1 MSVTV
6 ADLLKLP
13 SLRSARLAAG
23 RGGLGKPISSI
34 SVLEYADPNLLQ
46 DELFRNN
53 EFYGSEIVI
62 TGFTSIPRD
71 VEAQCANICR
81 LADAGEVGLI
91 LFYVGIFMPR
101 VDQALIQLADSLD
114 FPLIV
119 MPEKQMNQRYSE
131 VICEVMEA
139 IFKDQNSAAGLVGDI
154 LQRMSLLPEHQR
166 TPDSV
171 LRLLSDRIRASAALT
186 DGNRHVLSA
195 ANWPRTLEFRPEQ
208 LLPAL
213 PALPEPWGTPLELEG
228 GRFQLCRCPLSDTA
242 SGMELFL
249 LKEGAPLSPETARQ
263 SAEVVRLAVNLWG
276 RGHDRVV
283 MSELVRAILRD
294 EPLKMRRLA
303 DIFRVDVA
311 SIHSMWVLHG
321 LRPQGDFPRD
331 ALPLVMDC
339 LSHACGAL
347 VADAYE
353 GDVVAFMDWLPEAA
367 GAEAMASALC
377 GQLEG
382 AGLEGVVITC
392 QDLSTTADVR
402 RAYLAIQKAL
412 PDALRIWPGRRQYT
426 LQEVEFARSCRETVS
441 AGEAAVQ
448 RTLAPLEPVR
458 ALREGAELVHTLQ
471 LYLLDAD
478 RSVTRTAQLLF
489 VHKNTVK
496 YRLQQIHARLG
507 HPPSKLP
514 EAFGLYTACAVER
527 LLGG

>member
-13 SLRSARLAAG
+13 SLRNARLAAG
-23 RGGLGKPISSI
+23 RGGLDRPVSSI
-34 SVLEYADPNLLQ
+34 SVLEYADADALQ
-46 DELFRNN
+46 NELFENN

-62 TGFTSIPRD
+62 TGFTGIPRNI
-71 VEAQCANICR
+71 EAQCANIRR
-81 LADAGEVGLI
+81 LAEAGEVGLI

-101 VDQALIQLADSLD
+101 VDRALIELADSMD

-119 MPEKQMNQRYSE
+119 MPERQMNQRYSE

-154 LQRMSLLPEHQR
+154 LQRTSLLPEHQR

-186 DGNRHVLSA
+186 DGKRHVLSA

-208 LLPAL
+208 VLPAL
-213 PALPEPWGTPLELEG
+213 PALPEPWGAPMELEN
-228 GRFQLCRCPLSDTA
+228 GRFQLYRCSLSDTA
-242 SGMELFL
+242 SDMELFL
-249 LKEGAPLSPETARQ
+249 LKEGTPLSPETARQ

-276 RGHDRVV
+276 RGHDQVV
-283 MSELVRAILRD
+283 MGELVRAILRD

-311 SIHSMWVLHG
+311 SIHSMWLLHSH
-321 LRPQGDFPRD
+321 RAQGDFIRKS
-331 ALPLVMDC
+331 LSLVLES
-339 LSHACGAL
+339 LSHACGTL

-367 GAEAMASALC
+367 GAEAVADALC
-377 GQLEG
+377 AQLVQ
-382 AGLEGVVITC
+382 AGLDGVLVTC
-392 QDLSTTADVR
+392 QGLATTADVR
-402 RAYLAIQKAL
+402 RAYLTIQSAL
-412 PDALRIWPGRRQYT
+412 PDALQIWPGRGRYT
-426 LQEVEFARSCRETVS
+426 FWEMEFARTCRETVD
-441 AGEAAVQ
+441 AGEAALQKALV
-448 RTLAPLEPVR
+448 PLEPVR
-458 ALREGAELVHTLQ
+458 ALREGAELVRTLQ
-471 LYLLDAD
+471 LYLLDAE
-478 RSVTRTAQLLF
+478 RSVTQTARALF

-496 YRLQQIHARLG
+496 YRLQQLGAKLG
-507 HPPSKLP
+507 HPVAKFP
-514 EAFGLYTACAVER
+514 EVFGLYTACAVER

>member
-13 SLRSARLAAG
+13 SLRNARLAAG
-23 RGGLGKPISSI
+23 RGGLDRPVSSI
-34 SVLEYADPNLLQ
+34 SVLEYTDADALQ
-46 DELFRNN
+46 NELFEHN

-62 TGFTSIPRD
+62 TGFTGIPRN
-71 VEAQCANICR
+71 VEAQCANIRR
-81 LADAGEVGLI
+81 LAEAGEVGLI
-91 LFYVGIFMPR
+91 LFYVGIFMPK
-101 VDQALIQLADSLD
+101 VDQALLELADSLD

-119 MPEKQMNQRYSE
+119 MPERQMNQRYSE

-171 LRLLSDRIRASAALT
+171 LRLLSDRVRASAALT
-186 DGNRHVLSA
+186 DGKRHVLSA

-208 LLPAL
+208 VLPVL
-213 PALPEPWGTPLELEG
+213 PVLPEPWGAPVELEG
-228 GRFQLCRCPLSDTA
+228 GRFQLYRCSLADTA
-242 SGMELFL
+242 SDMELFL

-276 RGHDRVV
+276 RGHDQVV

-321 LRPQGDFPRD
+321 LQPQGDFARES
-331 ALPLVMDC
+331 LSLVMEN
-339 LSHACGAL
+339 LPHACGAL
-347 VADAYE
+347 VAEAYE

-367 GAEAMASALC
+367 GMETMADALC
-377 GQLEG
+377 AQMER
-382 AGLEGVVITC
+382 AGLNGVLITC
-392 QDLSTTADVR
+392 QDLATTADVR
-402 RAYLAIQKAL
+402 RAYLAIRKVL
-412 PDALRIWPGRRQYT
+412 PDALRIWPGRRRYT
-426 LQEVEFARSCRETVS
+426 LREVEFAQSCRETVD

-448 RTLAPLEPVR
+448 RALAPLESVR
-458 ALREGAELVHTLQ
+458 AAREGAELVRTLQ

-478 RSVTRTAQLLF
+478 RSVTKTAQLLF
-489 VHKNTVK
+489 LHKNTVK
-496 YRLQQIHARLG
+496 YRLQQLQARLG
-507 HPPSKLP
+507 YPASKLP
-514 EAFGLYTACAVER
+514 EVFGLYTACAVTR